1 MSIGRGWAWGG
12 GRILITSS
20 HERPQRRELQILWF
34 IPFSR
39 RVAGFSL
46 NGGLVTEFVFSPQ
59 GKSEGILFSQK

>member
-1 MSIGRGWAWGG
+1 MSIGRVGRGVGANINYVFTG
-12 GRILITSS
+12 GRSAGTADSLVYS
-20 HERPQRRELQILWF
+20 
-34 IPFSR
+34 FSR